1 MKKKCLLIVAVV
13 LAFAMLCGIGIN
25 FNWKYFY
32 AGIRYGGKSAMG
44 SEILFSKASG
54 FYEDEFYL
62 KI

>member
-54 FYEDEFYL
+54 FYEDEF
-62 KI
+62 